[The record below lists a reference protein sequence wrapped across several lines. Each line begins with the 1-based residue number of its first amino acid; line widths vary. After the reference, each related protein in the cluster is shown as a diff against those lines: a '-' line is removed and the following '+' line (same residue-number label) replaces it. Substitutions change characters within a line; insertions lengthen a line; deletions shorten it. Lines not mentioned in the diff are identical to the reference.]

1 MHTLLIAATEREFH
15 FRHVAEP
22 IHLQQGD
29 ALVFASAE
37 LCHKGAANALGGSAS
52 VAAHAYVGRELVG
65 YPDSFSCLSL
75 G

>member
-29 ALVFASAE
+29 ALVFASE

-52 VAAHAYVGRELVG
+52 VAAHAYVGRELDVGPRG
-65 YPDSFSCLSL
+65 YPDSFS
-75 G
+75 